1 MLRILITDDHSI
13 VRKGIRQILQEGF
26 PDACIDEADNA
37 ESMIRAL
44 LDSAYD
50 VTITD
55 LSMPGRSALDV
66 LPQIREMRPH
76 MPVLIISIH
85 PEDHYAVR
93 VLKAGAMGYLSKD
106 LAPDEL
112 VSAVRQVL
120 KGKKY
125 ITPAVAEK
133 LANIVSGKEGP
144 NLYQNLSDRE
154 FSVLTQLASGRSLTD
169 IADSMHL
176 SINTISTYRARILSK
191 LNLKNNSEITRYCL
205 ENNLT

>member
-1 MLRILITDDHSI
+1 MLRILIADDHSI

-26 PDACIDEADNA
+26 PDAQIDEAEDA
-37 ESMIRAL
+37 GSLIRAL
-44 LDSAYD
+44 LDTAYD

-66 LPQIREMRPH
+66 LPQIREIRPQ

-120 KGKKY
+120 TGKKY
-125 ITPAVAEK
+125 ITSAVAEK
-133 LANIVSGKEGP
+133 LANIVSGTEGP
-144 NLYQNLSDRE
+144 TLYQTLSDRE
-154 FSVLTQLASGRSLTD
+154 FSVLKQLASGRSLTD
-169 IADSMHL
+169 IAESMHL
-176 SINTISTYRARILSK
+176 SINTISTYRTRILSK
-191 LNLKNNSEITRYCL
+191 LHLKNNSEITVYCM
-205 ENNLT
+205 ENQLI